1 MHTNRYKIQLLIKIS
16 REERFPVT
24 KRILLCIILCFS
36 LGFQLPCH
44 ADSDTE
50 VTVTVN
56 ITLPGGAVAAD
67 DIVGY
72 VDLVPTD
79 ESVLLCAVNNVQSW
93 SELND
98 IICSNADLIGIPMS
112 RYYSL
117 TVHQKAEV
125 MQRVAGKKYRA
136 FNDFIHKLHES
147 IAAVEKQ
154 SSSSGSSGGG
164 GSSSSESGDGDDGN
178 GKNGENG
185 ENTETTAYLL
195 SVKNDYFVSDEL
207 KDAFNTALS
216 TTENVTIG
224 CGGGNSGSGRNSGG
238 SSSGGGG
245 NYLIPTSILVTKG
258 ESGGTLSVSVPDEYL
273 DADYTFK
280 LKLSNIH
287 GDGAYFPDTYYGAG
301 NGSSPYEDGAA
312 RFTLD
317 DAPINVELINCEI
330 SDFESVGGV
339 SGSLLLAGSI
349 NEVAPA
355 VRINNN
361 SDEKLRNVAVYMANY
376 SDSHKL
382 ISLTK
387 LTKDRIA
394 VGATAS
400 FVFEKTDLTAAPETK
415 LLVWKNDIK
424 PLFVKINLPR

>member
-1 MHTNRYKIQLLIKIS
+1 MYTNRYKIQLLIKIS
-16 REERFPVT
+16 REERFSVT

-36 LGFQLPCH
+36 LCFQLPCH

-72 VDLVPTD
+72 VNLVPTD
-79 ESVLLCAVNNVQSW
+79 ESVLLCAVNNAQTY
-93 SELND
+93 EEMND
-98 IICSNADLIGIPMS
+98 IILAENDMLNISLDDYN
-112 RYYSL
+112 SL
-117 TVHQKAEV
+117 TESQKLKILKRLVNRKFSSFYELS
-125 MQRVAGKKYRA
+125 K
-136 FNDFIHKLHES
+136 FLHDSIKES
-147 IAAVEKQ
+147 Q
-154 SSSSGSSGGG
+154 TSSSGSSGGG

-178 GKNGENG
+178 GKNGENGENG

-224 CGGGNSGSGRNSGG
+224 CGGGNSGSVGNSGG
-238 SSSGGGG
+238 SSSGGGT
-245 NYLIPTSILVTKG
+245 YLIPTSILVTKG
-258 ESGGTLSVSVPDEYL
+258 ESAGTLSVSVPDEYL

-287 GDGAYFPDTYYGAG
+287 GDGAYFPNTYYGAE

-424 PLFVKINLPR
+424 PLFAKINLPR

>member
-1 MHTNRYKIQLLIKIS
+1 M
-16 REERFPVT
+16 T
-24 KRILLCIILCFS
+24 KRIFICFALCFA
-36 LGFQLPCH
+36 LIFQLPCY
-44 ADSDTE
+44 ADDDTG

-56 ITLPGGAVAAD
+56 ITLPDGAVAAD

-72 VDLVPTD
+72 VNLVPTD

-93 SELND
+93 SELNG

-117 TVHQKAEV
+117 TNYQKAEV
-125 MQRVAGKKYRA
+125 MRRVAEKKYRV
-136 FNDFIHKLHES
+136 FDDFIHKLHES
-147 IAAVEKQ
+147 IAVVEKQ

-164 GSSSSESGDGDDGN
+164 GSSSTESGDGDDGN

-185 ENTETTAYLL
+185 ENGEKSETTAYLL

-224 CGGGNSGSGRNSGG
+224 CGGGNSGSGGNSGG

-258 ESGGTLSVSVPDEYL
+258 ENGGTLSVSVPDEYL

-287 GDGAYFPDTYYGAG
+287 GDGAYFPDTYYGAE

-361 SDEKLRNVAVYMANY
+361 SDEKLRNVAFYMANY

-424 PLFVKINLPR
+424 PLFAKINLPR

>member
-1 MHTNRYKIQLLIKIS
+1 M
-16 REERFPVT
+16 T

-56 ITLPGGAVAAD
+56 ITLPDGAVAAD
-67 DIVGY
+67 DIAGY
-72 VDLVPTD
+72 VNLVPTD

-125 MQRVAGKKYRA
+125 MKRVAGKKYRA

-147 IAAVEKQ
+147 IAVVEKQ
-154 SSSSGSSGGG
+154 SSSSSGGG
-164 GSSSSESGDGDDGN
+164 GSSSSESGDGDDG
-178 GKNGENG
+178 NGENG

-216 TTENVTIG
+216 TSENVTIG
-224 CGGGNSGSGRNSGG
+224 CGGGNSGSGRNSGC

-258 ESGGTLSVSVPDEYL
+258 ESAGTLSVSVPDEYL

-287 GDGAYFPDTYYGAG
+287 GDGAYFPDTYYGAE

-424 PLFVKINLPR
+424 PLFAKINLPR

>member
-1 MHTNRYKIQLLIKIS
+1 M
-16 REERFPVT
+16 T
-24 KRILLCIILCFS
+24 KRIFICFALCFS

-67 DIVGY
+67 DIAGY
-72 VDLVPTD
+72 VNLVPTD
-79 ESVLLCAVNNVQSW
+79 ESVLLCAVNNAQTY
-93 SELND
+93 EEMND
-98 IICSNADLIGIPMS
+98 IILAENDMLSISLDDYN
-112 RYYSL
+112 SL
-117 TVHQKAEV
+117 TESQKLKILKRLVNRKFSSFYELS
-125 MQRVAGKKYRA
+125 K
-136 FNDFIHKLHES
+136 FLHDSIKES
-147 IAAVEKQ
+147 Q
-154 SSSSGSSGGG
+154 TSSPGSSGGG
-164 GSSSSESGDGDDGN
+164 GSSSSESGDGDDGSGEN
-178 GKNGENG
+178 GKNA
-185 ENTETTAYLL
+185 ETTAYLL

-216 TTENVTIG
+216 TTEDVTIG
-224 CGGGNSGSGRNSGG
+224 CGGGNSGSGGNSGG

-258 ESGGTLSVSVPDEYL
+258 ENGGTLSVSVPDEYL

-287 GDGAYFPDTYYGAG
+287 GDGAYFPDTYYGAE

-387 LTKDRIA
+387 LTKDCIA
-394 VGATAS
+394 DGATAS

-424 PLFVKINLPR
+424 PLFAKINLPR

>member
-1 MHTNRYKIQLLIKIS
+1 MAGKYVTMLTNDNF
-16 REERFPVT
+16 EE
-24 KRILLCIILCFS
+24 II
-36 LGFQLPCH
+36 
-44 ADSDTE
+44 
-50 VTVTVN
+50 
-56 ITLPGGAVAAD
+56 
-67 DIVGY
+67 
-72 VDLVPTD
+72 
-79 ESVLLCAVNNVQSW
+79 
-93 SELND
+93 
-98 IICSNADLIGIPMS
+98 SNADKPVLVDFYADWCGPCQMLAPIIDEI
-112 RYYSL
+112 
-117 TVHQKAEV
+117 AEELKDEAIV
-125 MQRVAGKKYRA
+125 CKLNVDEARDIAVEFRVATIPTLMVFK
-136 FNDFIHKLHES
+136 
-147 IAAVEKQ
+147 
-154 SSSSGSSGGG
+154 
-164 GSSSSESGDGDDGN
+164 
-178 GKNGENG
+178 NG
-185 ENTETTAYLL
+185 ENTEKTAYLL

-258 ESGGTLSVSVPDEYL
+258 ESGGTLSVSVPEEYL

-287 GDGAYFPDTYYGAG
+287 GDGAYFPDTYYCAG

-387 LTKDRIA
+387 LTKDCIA